1 MTLPQPVDPTLKK
14 IEEAKANIGKYAKRL
29 SCSSMCFIVMGIL
42 GCVLSTYYQFTA
54 KFHAM
59 KMVGDVELPE
69 G

>member
-1 MTLPQPVDPTLKK
+1 MF
-14 IEEAKANIGKYAKRL
+14 
-29 SCSSMCFIVMGIL
+29 FIIMGIL
-42 GCVLSTYYQFTA
+42 GCFLSTYYQFTA